1 MEEREGMRE
10 KTERE
15 ENGGKLLKG
24 ERREVARGENDEM
37 KQKRRKLCERDS
49 RRKLQRRSTP

>member
-10 KTERE
+10 KTERRE

-24 ERREVARGENDEM
+24 EGREVARGENDEM
-37 KQKRRKLCERDS
+37 K
-49 RRKLQRRSTP
+49 